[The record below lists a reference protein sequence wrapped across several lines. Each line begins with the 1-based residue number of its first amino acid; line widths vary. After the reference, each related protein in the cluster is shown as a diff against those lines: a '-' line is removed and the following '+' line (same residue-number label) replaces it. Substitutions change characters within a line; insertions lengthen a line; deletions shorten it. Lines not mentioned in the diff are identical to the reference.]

1 MNKFKWLTLF
11 FVAIPWMQAGAD
23 PIDVTLPSPDLVLV
37 ERAVK
42 AYLDESYVDAL
53 AYYRRAAKYG
63 HKEAQM
69 RVGTIHYAGLA
80 GESNPVLAQA
90 WLRLSAAHGNPRYR
104 KASDDLYKALTE
116 SQQDSANAY
125 YEELK
130 EEYGDLA
137 ALQRRDRW
145 SRRQKRELTG
155 SRVGATASQVQI
167 SLPGPGGRAIRVTGR
182 EYYETLTAYVEEL
195 RPFIGSVEI
204 GDLTLID
211 DEPEDTDLDVDIS
224 DEPEDGESENR

>member
-1 MNKFKWLTLF
+1 MIRSKCLLF
-11 FVAIPWMQAGAD
+11 FVVMVPWMQVSAD
-23 PIDVTLPSPDLVLV
+23 PLDVTLPSPDLVLV

-42 AYLDESYVDAL
+42 AYLDESYIDAL

-63 HKEAQM
+63 HKESQM

-104 KASDDLYKALTE
+104 KASDDLYQSLSEA
-116 SQQDSANAY
+116 QQDMADAR

-130 EEYGDLA
+130 AEYGDLA
-137 ALQRRDRW
+137 ALERRARW

-182 EYYETLTAYVEEL
+182 QYYETLTAYVEEL
-195 RPFIGSVEI
+195 RPFVGQVEL
-204 GDLTLID
+204 GELTLLD

-224 DEPEDGESENR
+224 EDGQSEDTDQ

>member
-1 MNKFKWLTLF
+1 MTRSKLLLLLLALVPWL
-11 FVAIPWMQAGAD
+11 PAGAD
-23 PIDVTLPSPDLVLV
+23 PLDVTLPSPDLVLV

-42 AYLDESYVDAL
+42 AYLDESYIDAL

-80 GESNPVLAQA
+80 GEPNPVLAQA

-104 KASDDLYKALTE
+104 KASDDLYKALSDTE
-116 SQQDSANAY
+116 QESADAK

-130 EEYGDLA
+130 TEYGDLA

-204 GDLTLID
+204 GELTLID
-211 DEPEDTDLDVDIS
+211 DEPEDTDLDVDIT
-224 DEPEDGESENR
+224 DETDEGDDKP